1 MSQRKTG
8 QNRLPKQEEQR
19 HEIQKLEHKIELQ
32 YSGPLPHPEIMQ
44 RYKNIDPSMP
54 ERIMKQFEYDAEHVR
69 EQEKAALEAEIAD
82 TRRSQWMAFAIA
94 AFLLAIVL
102 AALLLG
108 NMTFAGISGLAFFAY
123 IAISFLQSK

>member
-1 MSQRKTG
+1 M
-8 QNRLPKQEEQR
+8 PKQEEQR
-19 HEIQKLEHKIELQ
+19 HEIKKLEHKIELQ

-44 RYKNIDPSMP
+44 RYKDIDPSMP